1 MTNIKPAVELKDKKN
16 LEILFLSQY
25 FYPEQFLNNHI
36 AKHLVECGHVVDVIS
51 CVPNYP
57 GGKFYHGYSN
67 FNIVKSIWNGV
78 TIHRVFTIPRGRSAI
93 QLILNYIAYPLAAS
107 WKIIKLARAS
117 RPNVS
122 FVSMPSPLFQAL
134 AGIFAKKMF
143 GVPTVYWVQDI
154 WPDSPIITLGL
165 KNHLIIKLL
174 KSVCGWIYRQADIV
188 MVQSDGFH
196 KKIEEF
202 GVDPARLVTL
212 SNSAADFFKPMKSD
226 AIPDRVRALVPG
238 NRKTLMFAGNI
249 GESQDFD
256 TIIGAARLLPAENNL
271 VIIVIGSGRDEE
283 RVRNKVANEGLQ
295 DRFLFLG
302 QHPEIDMPSFF
313 ACADAMLVSLRDEPI
328 FTLTVPSKV
337 QAYLAC
343 GKPILAN
350 LSGEGASVIQQAR
363 AGLTVSPGSPEL
375 LSRAM
380 ISITSMQKV
389 ELDNM
394 GLRGRNH
401 YVANFSL
408 PAVTEKL
415 ITHLLQVAR

>member
-1 MTNIKPAVELKDKKN
+1 VADIRLASELNDKNN
-16 LEILFLSQY
+16 LKILFLSQY

-36 AKHLVECGHVVDVIS
+36 TEYLVKCGHVVDVIS

-57 GGKFYHGYSN
+57 GGKFYDGYSN
-67 FNIVKSIWNGV
+67 FNITKSNWKGV
-78 TIHRVFTIPRGRSAI
+78 TIHRVFTVPRGRSAI
-93 QLILNYIAYPLAAS
+93 KLVLNYIVYPLAAS
-107 WKIIKLARAS
+107 WKIVNLAKAR

-134 AGIFAKKMF
+134 AGIFAKRMF

-165 KNHLIIKLL
+165 KNRLIIRLL
-174 KSVCGWIYRQADIV
+174 NSFCGWIYRQADIV

-202 GVDPARLVTL
+202 GVDPSRLVTL
-212 SNSAADFFKPMKSD
+212 SNSAPDFFKPMKSD
-226 AIPDRVRALVPG
+226 TIPDRIRAIVPR

-256 TIIGAARLLPAENNL
+256 TIIAAARLLPAENDL

-283 RVRNKVANEGLQ
+283 RVKKKVANEGLS
-295 DRFLFLG
+295 DRFVFLG
-302 QHPEIDMPSFF
+302 QYPETDMPSFF

-343 GKPILAN
+343 GKPIIAN
-350 LSGEGASVIQQAR
+350 MAGEGASVIQKAR
-363 AGLTVSPGSPEL
+363 AGLTVSPGSPKA
-375 LSRAM
+375 LSQAM
-380 ISITSMQKV
+380 ISVTSMQKI
-389 ELDNM
+389 ELENM

-401 YVANFSL
+401 YVANFAL
-408 PAVTEKL
+408 PAITEKL
-415 ITHLLQVAR
+415 ITHLQRVAL

>member
-1 MTNIKPAVELKDKKN
+1 VNNIGPTTEPKEIKN
-16 LEILFLSQY
+16 LKILFLSQY

-36 AKHLVECGHVVDVIS
+36 AKNLVESGHVVDVIT

-57 GGKFYHGYSN
+57 GGKFYGGYSN
-67 FNIVKSIWNGV
+67 FSNIKNTWKGV

-107 WKIIKLARAS
+107 LRIVSLARAS

-134 AGIFAKKMF
+134 AGIFAKNMF

-154 WPDSPIITLGL
+154 WPDSPIITLRL
-165 KNHLIIKLL
+165 KNRLIIQLL
-174 KSVCGWIYRQADIV
+174 NSVCGWIYRQADIV

-212 SNSAADFFKPMKSD
+212 SNSAPDFFKPIKSD
-226 AIPDRVRALVPG
+226 EIPDRIRSIIPR

-256 TIIGAARLLPAENNL
+256 TIIGAASLLPVENDL
-271 VIIVIGSGRDEE
+271 LIIVIGSGRDEA
-283 RVRNKVANEGLQ
+283 RVKKKVANEGLQ

-302 QHPEIDMPSFF
+302 QHPEKDMPSFF

-328 FTLTVPSKV
+328 FALTVPSKV

-350 LSGEGASVIQQAR
+350 LGGEGASVIQRAR
-363 AGLTVSPGSPEL
+363 AGLTVSPGSPKA
-375 LSRAM
+375 LSQAM

-389 ELDNM
+389 ELVNM

-401 YVANFSL
+401 YDANFALS
-408 PAVTEKL
+408 AITQKL
-415 ITHLLQVAR
+415 ITHLQQVAL